1 MKYAAM
7 SKSMVWVSAILFS
20 LSLSACN
27 RSDVNTATDGTVQDE
42 PQTEK
47 ADAQDA
53 ATAPA
58 PSQNADTPAAAAQ
71 PSESSHHTL
80 VAYYSASGVTRRVAT
95 TIAETLDADI
105 FEIVPQK
112 PYTDEDLD
120 YRNKESRVTQE
131 HDHPEMRD
139 MPLVQVTP
147 DHFDAYQVVYIGYP
161 IWWGIAAWPVDN
173 FVKGN
178 DFTGKTVIPFA
189 TAVSSPLADSGRNLA
204 QLAGKGDWQEGIRFS
219 SSVDAETVAEWAKSQ
234 PTAKK

>member
-1 MKYAAM
+1 MKYTTL
-7 SKSMVWVSAILFS
+7 VFVSAVLFS
-20 LSLSACN
+20 LSMSACN
-27 RSDVNTATDGTVQDE
+27 RSDVNTVADGVAQEAQKTDAKDTQE
-42 PQTEK
+42 AE
-47 ADAQDA
+47 
-53 ATAPA
+53 TAPTTA
-58 PSQNADTPAAAAQ
+58 QNAEESAVAAQ
-71 PSESSHHTL
+71 PSDSSHHTL
-80 VAYYSASGVTRRVAT
+80 VVYYSASGVTRRVAT

-120 YRNKESRVTQE
+120 YRNQESRVTQE

-139 MPLVQVTP
+139 TPLVQVTP
-147 DHFDAYQVVYIGYP
+147 DHFADYQVVYIGYP

-204 QLAGKGDWQEGIRFS
+204 QLSGKGDWQEGIRFS
-219 SSVDAETVAEWAKSQ
+219 SNVDAETVAEWAKSQ